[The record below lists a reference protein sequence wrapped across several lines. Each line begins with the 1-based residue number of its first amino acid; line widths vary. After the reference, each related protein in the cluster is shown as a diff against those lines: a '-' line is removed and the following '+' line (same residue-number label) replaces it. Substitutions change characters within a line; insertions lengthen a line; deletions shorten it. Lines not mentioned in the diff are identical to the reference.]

1 MNEVST
7 DATRTQVAAAGG
19 SAKQVQPATPAAARS
34 EIGNVAPPGGNAV
47 PPPSQKSSAE
57 QQGAAVDKAVSVL
70 NDYVQSQQ
78 RDLRFSTDSASG
90 RPVVR
95 VLDSNTEEVIRQ
107 IPSDVALRL
116 ARNVKDVMEEM
127 RSADTQPSAGAY
139 AAPGN
144 AADLQLINTKV

>member
-1 MNEVST
+1 MSEFNTE
-7 DATRTQVAAAGG
+7 ATRAQLTG
-19 SAKQVQPATPAAARS
+19 SMGSGQQVQPASPAAARS
-34 EIGNVAPPGGNAV
+34 DAGKVRPSSGNTVPQTERAAP
-47 PPPSQKSSAE
+47 AE
-57 QQGAAVDKAVSVL
+57 RQGAAVDKAVTVL

-78 RDLRFSTDSASG
+78 RDLRFSLDSESG
-90 RPVVR
+90 RAVVR

-127 RSADTQPSAGAY
+127 RSADAQPAAGAY
-139 AAPGN
+139 GSAAS